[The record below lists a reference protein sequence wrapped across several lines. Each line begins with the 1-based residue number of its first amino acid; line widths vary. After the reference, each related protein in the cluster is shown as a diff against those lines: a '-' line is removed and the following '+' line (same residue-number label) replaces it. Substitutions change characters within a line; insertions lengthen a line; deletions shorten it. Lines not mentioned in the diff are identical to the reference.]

1 MNDNLSLAEARRRAE
16 LRRASLESGERLV
29 LTIGETARRLGI
41 GINQAYTAAKTGQ
54 IPVVRIG
61 KRFLV
66 PAAALEAMLAKG
78 GDV

>member
-1 MNDNLSLAEARRRAE
+1 M
-16 LRRASLESGERLV
+16 
-29 LTIGETARRLGI
+29 TIGETARRLGI

-66 PAAALEAMLAKG
+66 PAAALEAMLAKAG
-78 GDV
+78 E